1 MKLMMSH
8 GADISAKNKH
18 RQTPLH
24 TVANGSKDCPE
35 LCEILL
41 KHHAE
46 INAVDKD
53 GNQPLHFACKQT
65 HTKIVKLMMSH
76 GADIS
81 AENKHRQ
88 TPLHTAVNGSNDC
101 PELCEILLK
110 HHAEINAVDINGN
123 QPLHFAC
130 RQTHTKIVKLMMSH
144 AADTSA
150 ENNHRQTP
158 LHKAAGG
165 LNDCPELCEIL
176 LKHHAEMN
184 AVDINGNQPLHL
196 ACKQGHTKTMNL
208 LLSHSADVR
217 AINDSGH
224 SPLLLISKH
233 ITKSQRGVDSEG
245 NHALHITSK
254 SGILMAVQLLVDL
267 GADTNSV
274 NKHGQTPLHAAAG
287 GEKDC
292 PEVCEILLK
301 HGANINAVDVDE
313 SQLLHLACKRGHEET
328 MKLLLSYGADT
339 NAVNKCGQT
348 PLHTAASREND
359 CPELCEILLKHD
371 TKIDAVDVYG
381 SQPLHLA
388 CRQGHAETVKLL
400 LSYGADTNA
409 VNKCGQTPLH
419 TAAIGEGDCP
429 EVCEILL
436 THDAKIDAVDVD
448 GSQPL
453 HLACKQGH
461 TKAVNLLLSHS
472 ADVRAINDNGH
483 SPLLLI
489 SKHITGSQR
498 GVNSAGNHALHIA
511 SKSGMLMAVQVLVDL
526 GADTDAVNK
535 HGQTPL
541 HTAANRESDCPELCE
556 ILLKH
561 DAKINAV
568 DVNGSQPLH
577 LACKQGHAETGKLLL
592 SYGADTNAVNKH
604 GQTPLH
610 TTANRESGC
619 PELCETLLKHDAK
632 IDAVDADGSQ
642 PLHLACKQCR
652 AETGKLLLSYGADT
666 NAVNKCG
673 QTPLHTAASRVS
685 DCPELCEILL
695 KHDAKINAV
704 DEDGNQPLHLACK
717 QRHTKTVNL
726 LLSHSADARAI
737 NRNGH
742 SPLLLISKRITGSK
756 RGVGREGNNALH
768 ITSKNGMLMAVQVLV
783 DLGANTNAV
792 NKHGQ
797 TPLHAAAGGKKDCP
811 EVCEI
816 LLKHGAKMD
825 AVDEDGNQPLQ
836 WACKWG
842 HVETGNLLLSCG
854 ADTNAV
860 NKCGQTPLH
869 TAASGESDCP
879 ELCVILLK
887 RDARI
892 NAVDEHGNQPL
903 HLACKQWHT
912 KTVNLLLS
920 HSADVRA
927 IDGNGHSPVLLCS
940 KRITLSQR
948 GVDSEGNHDLHMT
961 SENGMS
967 TAVVDL
973 GADTNTM
980 NKHGQTPL
988 HAAAGGKKDC
998 PEVCEILLKHN
1009 SKINAVDDDANHPL
1023 HLACTQGHVEAGKLL
1038 VSHGA
1043 DLEAVNKA
1051 RESVLH
1057 MVAMSPNDCL
1067 DLCHYLVKGGANPNI
1082 HSNDGKLPCEVALQS
1097 GNLQTFQF
1105 LFTNSAIYKSA
1116 DLRDVDRT
1124 YTCSNM
1130 LLVAIQMGNV
1140 DICRQLLENG
1150 ASANTTLDDGTHCLE
1165 LTLTG
1170 KKEKILCLLLLHGAD
1185 IFGALSRMSVKSR
1198 ATAESK
1204 SQKALVQAACR
1215 IQ

>member
-1 MKLMMSH
+1 MEMERNLANAASKGDWERVEKLVKQGDDVNFGGNFFARTALHHAAERGNRAICVLLLKSGANINNARNMLRDRPLHSAARRNQAAVCELLVTY
-8 GADISAKNKH
+8 GADVTARNERGKTPLMLAVGNELNEFSACHSLISNDSVNVSDRDGNYPLHIASRQGDIETVQLLVNYGAYANSVN
-18 RQTPLH
+18 RYSSQTPLH
-24 TVANGSKDCPE
+24 AAAGGSNDCPG

-41 KHHAE
+41 KHHAK
-46 INAVDKD
+46 INAADKD
-53 GNQPLHFACKQT
+53 WNQPLHMACKQT

-76 GADIS
+76 GADTS

-88 TPLHTAVNGSNDC
+88 TPLHIAADVSNDC

-110 HHAEINAVDINGN
+110 HHAKINAVDKDCN
-123 QPLHFAC
+123 QPLHLAC
-130 RQTHTKIVKLMMSH
+130 KRGHAKAGELMVFKG
-144 AADTSA
+144 ADTHA
-150 ENNHRQTP
+150 VDKHGQTL
-158 LHKAAGG
+158 LHIAAGG
-165 LNDCPELCEIL
+165 EKDCPELCEIL
-176 LKHHAEMN
+176 LKHN
-184 AVDINGNQPLHL
+184 AKIN
-196 ACKQGHTKTMNL
+196 
-208 LLSHSADVR
+208 S
-217 AINDSGH
+217 
-224 SPLLLISKH
+224 
-233 ITKSQRGVDSEG
+233 
-245 NHALHITSK
+245 
-254 SGILMAVQLLVDL
+254 
-267 GADTNSV
+267 
-274 NKHGQTPLHAAAG
+274 
-287 GEKDC
+287 
-292 PEVCEILLK
+292 
-301 HGANINAVDVDE
+301 
-313 SQLLHLACKRGHEET
+313 
-328 MKLLLSYGADT
+328 
-339 NAVNKCGQT
+339 
-348 PLHTAASREND
+348 
-359 CPELCEILLKHD
+359 
-371 TKIDAVDVYG
+371 VDVYG

-388 CRQGHAETVKLL
+388 CKQGHAETGKLL

-419 TAAIGEGDCP
+419 TAAIGESDCP

-489 SKHITGSQR
+489 SKHITWSQR

-511 SKSGMLMAVQVLVDL
+511 SNSGMSMAVQVLVDL
-526 GADTDAVNK
+526 GAD
-535 HGQTPL
+535 
-541 HTAANRESDCPELCE
+541 
-556 ILLKH
+556 
-561 DAKINAV
+561 
-568 DVNGSQPLH
+568 
-577 LACKQGHAETGKLLL
+577 
-592 SYGADTNAVNKH
+592 
-604 GQTPLH
+604 
-610 TTANRESGC
+610 
-619 PELCETLLKHDAK
+619 
-632 IDAVDADGSQ
+632 
-642 PLHLACKQCR
+642 
-652 AETGKLLLSYGADT
+652 
-666 NAVNKCG
+666 
-673 QTPLHTAASRVS
+673 
-685 DCPELCEILL
+685 
-695 KHDAKINAV
+695 
-704 DEDGNQPLHLACK
+704 
-717 QRHTKTVNL
+717 
-726 LLSHSADARAI
+726 
-737 NRNGH
+737 
-742 SPLLLISKRITGSK
+742 
-756 RGVGREGNNALH
+756 
-768 ITSKNGMLMAVQVLV
+768 
-783 DLGANTNAV
+783 TNAV

-797 TPLHAAAGGKKDCP
+797 TPLHAAAGGKKDCT

-825 AVDEDGNQPLQ
+825 AVDKDGNQPLQ

-887 RDARI
+887 QDARI
-892 NAVDEHGNQPL
+892 DAVDEDGNQPL
-903 HLACKQWHT
+903 HLACKQGHT

-920 HSADVRA
+920 HSADARA
-927 IDGNGHSPVLLCS
+927 INGNGHSPLLLIS
-940 KRITLSQR
+940 KRITGSKKR
-948 GVDSEGNHDLHMT
+948 GVGREGNHALHII
-961 SENGMS
+961 SKNGMLM
-967 TAVVDL
+967 AVQVLVDL
-973 GADTNTM
+973 GADTNVV

-998 PEVCEILLKHN
+998 PEVCEILLKHGAKMDALDEDGN
-1009 SKINAVDDDANHPL
+1009 QPLQWACKRGHVETGNLLLSCGADTNAVNKCGQTPLHTAASGESDCPEMCVILLKQDARIDAVDEDGNQPLHLASKQGHAKAVNLLLSHSADVRASDGNGHSPSDGNGHSPSDGNGHSPLLLCSKRITLSQRGVDSVSEGNHDLTSENGMSTAVQLLVDLGADTYTNTMNKHGQTPLHAAAGGEKDCPEVCEILLKHGAKINAVNDDANHPL
-1023 HLACTQGHVEAGKLL
+1023 HLACTRGHTKAGKLL

-1067 DLCHYLVKGGANPNI
+1067 DLCHYLVKGGANPNV

-1097 GNLQTFQF
+1097 GNLETFQF

-1130 LLVAIQMGNV
+1130 LLVAIRTGNV
-1140 DICRQLLENG
+1140 EVCRQLLENG